1 MALHKLFR
9 FTEHSNVELRGEAF
23 NLFNHPQWIAN
34 GNQGGIGT
42 TVNGGN
48 FGLITSASDPRVFQL
63 AGKIH
68 F

>member
-1 MALHKLFR
+1 MAMHKIFD
-9 FTEHSNVELRGEAF
+9 FTEHSNIELRVEAF
-23 NLFNHPQWIAN
+23 NVFNHPQWIAN

-42 TVNGGN
+42 SVNGGN
-48 FGLITSASDPRVFQL
+48 FGLINSAAAARELQL